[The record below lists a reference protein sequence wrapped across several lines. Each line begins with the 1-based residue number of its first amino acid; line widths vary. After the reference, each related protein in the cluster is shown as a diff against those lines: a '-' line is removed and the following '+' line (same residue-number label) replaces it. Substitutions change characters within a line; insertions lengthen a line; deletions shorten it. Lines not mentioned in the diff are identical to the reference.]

1 MKKLALTLMLSL
13 SLTACGS
20 KFEGSYS
27 SGDGQTYFNFTSDG
41 KVTTNSMLLLVSG
54 MKMEGRYEKDAN
66 KIKMYFFDKNGKE
79 EEMVWN
85 LNDSGSINAEIFGVL
100 TKK

>member
-1 MKKLALTLMLSL
+1 MKKLALALIIIF

-27 SGDGQTYFNFTSDG
+27 TGDGQTYFNFTSDG
-41 KVTTNSMLLLVSG
+41 KVVTNSMLLLVSG
-54 MKMEGRYEKDAN
+54 IKPEGRFKKEAN
-66 KIKMYFFDKNGKE
+66 KTKMYFSDKNGKE
-79 EEMVWN
+79 EKIIWS